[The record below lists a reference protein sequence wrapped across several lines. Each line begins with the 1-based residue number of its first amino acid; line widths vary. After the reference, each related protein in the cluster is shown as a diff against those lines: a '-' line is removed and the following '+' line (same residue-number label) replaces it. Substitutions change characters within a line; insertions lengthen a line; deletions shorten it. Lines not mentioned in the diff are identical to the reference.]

1 MLLGHARGK
10 VGDLVFS
17 RVNGQQ
23 VTRARATVVKNPQTE
38 AQMIQRI
45 LLNTIIQAY
54 SRMSEICDHSFEG
67 VPTGQAS
74 MSQFMKRNL
83 SLLRERVAREH
94 AEGAFF
100 EEIMAFSPIGL
111 NNFAMNEYVLSS
123 GSLPQVDVEVDAFV
137 GGKVAITIAGATM
150 TYADVINTLGLQ
162 RGDQL
167 TFIGQEAY
175 SDSRASFKFARVILD
190 PRDTNGDPASLDSNF
205 LDGTSIN
212 MPSPR
217 NEGEEC
223 SFSVANGKLQF
234 TFGSGTTFGA
244 AVIVSRQ
251 KADGTWLRSN
261 AAIVL
266 DSVMPWSA
274 IGAYSLQDALD
285 MAAAGALDLGSERY
299 LNNASRRI
307 TAQGATDTLT
317 VNTMAPGTEI
327 PNEYGTLPTVD
338 IVGITEGDD
347 NGTPCILAYDAEGN
361 LYVCYNPMTYTSAY
375 GKLLKSKT
383 GTTGTAWMNTPKN
396 DSALA
401 TEHDLIFIYPAT
413 NGENPY
419 DENAAWFA
427 RHGVE
432 IGVFVN
438 P

>member
-45 LLNTIIQAY
+45 FLNTIIQAY

-83 SLLRERVAREH
+83 SLIRERVAREH

-123 GSLPQVDVEVDAFV
+123 GSLPQIDVEVDAFV

-190 PRDTNGDPASLDSNF
+190 PRDTNGDPASLDTNF

-285 MAAAGALDLGSERY
+285 MAAAGELDLGSERY
-299 LNNASRRI
+299 LNNAARRLTAAGVADTI
-307 TAQGATDTLT
+307 T
-317 VNTMAPGTEI
+317 VKKMSPGSPI
-327 PNEYGTLPTVD
+327 PDNITSLEDVE
-338 IVGITEGDD
+338 IVGIVEGTDGD
-347 NGTPCILAYDAEGN
+347 TPVILAYDAEGN
-361 LYVCYNPMTYTSAY
+361 EYVCYSQSTYTSAY

-383 GTTGTAWMNTPKN
+383 GTTSTAWVATPKTEDN
-396 DSALA
+396 LA
-401 TEHDLIFIYPAT
+401 TVHDLIFIFAPDDDEAPI
-413 NGENPY
+413 NPHT
-419 DENAAWFA
+419 EWFG
-427 RHGVE
+427 RQGVDL
-432 IGVFVN
+432 GVFTN

>member
-83 SLLRERVAREH
+83 SQLRERVAREH

-190 PRDTNGDPASLDSNF
+190 PRDADGEPASLDTLF
-205 LDGTSIN
+205 LDGTKIN

-261 AAIVL
+261 ASIVL
-266 DSVMPWSA
+266 DSAMPWSA

-299 LNNASRRI
+299 LNNAARRI

-317 VNTMAPGTEI
+317 VNTLATGQEI
-327 PNEYGTLPTVD
+327 PSQYGSLPTVE
-338 IVGITEGDD
+338 IVGITEGED

-361 LYVCYNPMTYTSAY
+361 LYVCYNPMTYTAAY
-375 GKLLKSKT
+375 NKLLKSKT
-383 GTTGTAWMNTPKN
+383 GTCTTAWMATPRN

-401 TEHDLIFIYPAT
+401 TEHDLIFIYPVT
-413 NGENPY
+413 NSENPY

-427 RHGVE
+427 RHGVDM
-432 IGVFVN
+432 GVFIN